1 MKLCSEQKVF
11 IFVVPNPYLV
21 IFVPIAEKPC
31 SFFLPEHLSLVF
43 SHPPYFEVRVVFFIF
58 SFLFSWY
65 HTLCLIR
72 IIFLDAEQSA

>member
-58 SFLFSWY
+58 SFFIFLVSYSLFNSY
-65 HTLCLIR
+65 H
-72 IIFLDAEQSA
+72 FLDAEQSA